1 MEKSIESIE
10 VIWELR
16 DIAISLIL
24 VAFGNPY
31 Q

>member
-1 MEKSIESIE
+1 MEKSIESTE

-24 VAFGNPY
+24 RALGNPY